1 MKLKCI
7 YEAPR
12 QVCERAMVL
21 EFKLLKLLNFNLV
34 KKNEFEEKLRD
45 FRNIVIFNYFSK
57 EILIAEEL

>member
-1 MKLKCI
+1 M
-7 YEAPR
+7 
-12 QVCERAMVL
+12 L
-21 EFKLLKLLNFNLV
+21 EFKLLKLLNFNFV